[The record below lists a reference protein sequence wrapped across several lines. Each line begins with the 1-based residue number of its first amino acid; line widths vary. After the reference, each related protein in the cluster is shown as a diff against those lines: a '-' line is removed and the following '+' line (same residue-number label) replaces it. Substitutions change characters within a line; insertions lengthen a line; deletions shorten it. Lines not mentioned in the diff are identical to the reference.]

1 MNFIKTIF
9 GAESTQYESTI
20 ERMKR
25 VTHEMTGNLE
35 NQFKK
40 VGAAIGTYLSFNAI
54 KGAIDDAIRYFD
66 NLAHKAEQIGVSAAF
81 LQTFEHA
88 MRSVGG
94 SSQQA
99 DKAVADFSK
108 KVGEAM
114 SGTGALAGILDRLG
128 IALYATDG
136 SARSI
141 TAIMGDY
148 ADAIANAASPQEK
161 LYLSGK
167 AFGEEAGPK
176 MVEVLKNG
184 AAGMNE
190 MVAAFAKAH
199 PNFDETAKR
208 LSAAS
213 QALEDIRT
221 KMTIFVGETLGYW
234 LEKFSSFDNAVLES
248 KRLFGDVF
256 FGIGQLWA
264 NVAKTLTFGLIDFTD
279 KVLELR
285 IKFDGWLMEGHQ
297 KTMQANAEQK
307 GAIDSATESVNRQ
320 VTAIENVTTAT
331 KEAANEAK
339 ALATIEQ
346 RRFEERVL
354 AEETMRGALKS
365 EIEANKEINAQKDRQ
380 FQSDYGIVDRLYQ
393 QGFELQEIV
402 NKYPRLLE
410 AAQSYSNLT
419 GDTVTDAET
428 LKKEIEAATAATND
442 LADAAGRVKYGPGPG
457 AVGGG
462 GGPGPGGG
470 GGGGGDGTST
480 GNIGTPDPNWRNADG
495 LANTGSGG
503 GYFGTFNGMG
513 DVSQMSAEDII
524 RASRELE
531 KQLLDLKLNATKSMD
546 FMQIEKTYVRNIED
560 ILKKLNE
567 ELYVRAKAEVGGK
580 GIVPQAG
587 FMSPEQYF
595 KKLDDFIEKL
605 YAKETDKD
613 TSNDKQK
620 KSVDDQVNATKKL
633 AVALDRFGGAI
644 ERNIG
649 KGFGVGFRP

>member
-9 GAESTQYESTI
+9 GAESTQYESTV

-35 NQFKK
+35 KQFKK
-40 VGAAIGTYLSFNAI
+40 VGAAIGTYLSFSAI

-94 SSQQA
+94 SSRQA
-99 DKAVADFSK
+99 DRAVADFAK

-114 SGTGALAGILDRLG
+114 SGTGELARILDELG
-128 IALYATDG
+128 IALYAADG

-141 TAIMGDY
+141 TSIMGDY

-167 AFGEEAGPK
+167 AFVEEAGPK

-190 MVAAFAKAH
+190 MVAAFEKAH

-264 NVAKTLTFGLIDFTD
+264 NIAKTLTFGLVDFTD

-285 IKFDGWLMEGHQ
+285 IKFDGWLVEGHQ
-297 KTMQANAEQK
+297 KTMQANTEQK

-320 VTAIENVTTAT
+320 VDAIGRVTTAT
-331 KEAANEAK
+331 KEAADEAKEYAKEQAANAAHLQK
-339 ALATIEQ
+339 ALA
-346 RRFEERVL
+346 
-354 AEETMRGALKS
+354 S

-380 FQSDYGIVDRLYQ
+380 FQSDYGIIDRLYK

-410 AAQSYSNLT
+410 AAQAYSNLT
-419 GDTVTDAET
+419 GDAVTEAQNLKDAIDDATDATNRLAAAAKSVPGAMPTGSSALGDGNGGLGDGSSVASGSGVTGIFSGQYDDLSSMSVAEL
-428 LKKEIEAATAATND
+428 LKIADELEQQFKEIRKNVGNSGITGPTGGLGLD
-442 LADAAGRVKYGPGPG
+442 KIYADTIKQIL
-457 AVGGG
+457 
-462 GGPGPGGG
+462 
-470 GGGGGDGTST
+470 D
-480 GNIGTPDPNWRNADG
+480 NIN
-495 LANTGSGG
+495 
-503 GYFGTFNGMG
+503 
-513 DVSQMSAEDII
+513 
-524 RASRELE
+524 
-531 KQLLDLKLNATKSMD
+531 K
-546 FMQIEKTYVRNIED
+546 
-560 ILKKLNE
+560 
-567 ELYVRAKAEVGGK
+567 ELYYRAKEEAGSKGGL
-580 GIVPQAG
+580 IPTAG
-587 FMSPEQYF
+587 FMSPEKYF
-595 KKLDDFIEKL
+595 EKLDDFIEKL
-605 YAKETDKD
+605 YEKETEKD
-613 TSNDKQK
+613 SMFDKQK
-620 KSVDDQVNATKKL
+620 KSAETQVEATKKL
-633 AVALDRFGGAI
+633 QNALERFSSSLERSQSSRFG
-644 ERNIG
+644 
-649 KGFGVGFRP
+649 VSLRP

>member
-9 GAESTQYESTI
+9 GADSTQYESTV

-114 SGTGALAGILDRLG
+114 SGTGELARILYELG
-128 IALYATDG
+128 IALYNADG

-141 TAIMGDY
+141 TSIMGDY

-256 FGIGQLWA
+256 FGIGQLFA
-264 NVAKTLTFGLIDFTD
+264 NVAKTLTFGLVDFTD
-279 KVLELR
+279 KALELR
-285 IKFDGWLMEGHQ
+285 VKFDAWLVSGHQ
-297 KTMQANAEQK
+297 KTMEANAEQK

-320 VTAIENVTTAT
+320 VAAIGNVTRAT
-331 KEAANEAK
+331 KEAADEAKEYAKEQAANAAHLQK
-339 ALATIEQ
+339 ALA
-346 RRFEERVL
+346 
-354 AEETMRGALKS
+354 S

-380 FQSDYGIVDRLYQ
+380 FQSDYGIVDRLYK

-410 AAQSYSNLT
+410 AAQAYSNLT
-419 GDTVTDAET
+419 GDTVTEAEN
-428 LKKEIEAATAATND
+428 LKKEIDAATDATNK
-442 LADAAGRVKYGPGPG
+442 LADAARRVNYGPGPG
-457 AVGGG
+457 GPGGGPGGVGGG
-462 GGPGPGGG
+462 G
-470 GGGGGDGTST
+470 S
-480 GNIGTPDPNWRNADG
+480 WRDELQLG
-495 LANTGSGG
+495 NTGSGG
-503 GYFGTFNGMG
+503 GYFGTFQGMG

-531 KQLLDLKLNATKSMD
+531 DQLMKLKLNATKSMD
-546 FMQIEKTYVRNIED
+546 FMQIEKTYIRNIED
-560 ILKKLNE
+560 ILKRLNE
-567 ELYVRAKAEVGGK
+567 ELYARAKAEVGGK
-580 GIVPQAG
+580 GTVPQAG
-587 FMSPEQYF
+587 FLSPEQYF